1 MISINLIIK
10 VNIVFMKIMRL
21 SLITKFQILKNYHY
35 QIESFFKQKFH
46 VIVIGNNP
54 ILFIECLHYWCC
66 GNHN

>member
-1 MISINLIIK
+1 
-10 VNIVFMKIMRL
+10 MKIMRL

-35 QIESFFKQKFH
+35 HIESFFKQKFH